1 MKKSE
6 KYYYG
11 ILNEE
16 DVIDSKRFWKTAKY
30 LFSDKAKSSEK
41 IALVHEDKIIT
52 NDDENAK
59 TLISFFS
66 KVIKHLKIPEFKDI
80 DFSTECIS
88 HPALKAIIKFS
99 NHPYVSAIRKT
110 RSLFRL
116 EMLNSHL
123 CKHLYPVFLFWN

>member
-1 MKKSE
+1 M
-6 KYYYG
+6 
-11 ILNEE
+11 
-16 DVIDSKRFWKTAKY
+16 
-30 LFSDKAKSSEK
+30 
-41 IALVHEDKIIT
+41 HEDKIIT

-80 DFSTECIS
+80 DFSIECIS
-88 HPALKAIIKFS
+88 HSVLKAIIKFS
-99 NHPYVSAIRKT
+99 NHPYVSAIRKM

-123 CKHLYPVFLFWN
+123 CKHLYPVFLF